1 VALSSI
7 TVGSTLVGSCT
18 SPMVGD
24 DAGAG
29 EDVAAIDAATL
40 DARGEDAPRVCTA
53 SATPSRLVVTA
64 DWLSRSLTLL
74 GLERVL
80 DPGCDAEDAIV
91 ATISLDAYPPGPL
104 EVEITPDGRTAIV
117 SVGPGFFE
125 GAGAALVG
133 MPSVPE
139 GAALLL
145 VDLDTRAVLAEIETA
160 HTPMGIAVSPDGTR
174 AYVAEYGTNASPG
187 TEIAVVDLTT
197 RTLVEEISI
206 GPRPEQVVV
215 SADGTLG
222 AATVDDGTRVFETRD
237 VGGTLAPTL
246 DTGRDPSGVVF
257 VPGTDRL
264 VITNSMAASFSIVDV
279 SDPGAPSIVASPT
292 IRGVPYPATW
302 IPGTTDVLVG
312 ASIRES
318 LYRLDVTTP
327 DATPSRIEL
336 SHGPFV
342 LEAEV
347 VPAGTHA
354 LVAHPIQRTLVAVD
368 LATGAEHALSWLD
381 AAGPTYVAIQP
392 SL

>member
-1 VALSSI
+1 MTLCSP
-7 TVGSTLVGSCT
+7 LVGSCT
-18 SPMVGD
+18 PPMVGE
-24 DAGAG
+24 DAGSR
-29 EDVAAIDAATL
+29 EDVARLDAASL
-40 DARGEDAPRVCTA
+40 DAPAEEDVPRVCAA

-80 DPGCDAEDAIV
+80 DPGCDADDAIV
-91 ATISLDAYPPGPL
+91 DTIALDTHAPGPL

-145 VDLDTRAVLAEIETA
+145 VDLDTRAVVAEIETA
-160 HTPMGIAVSPDGTR
+160 HAPMGIAISPDGTR

-187 TEIAVVDLTT
+187 TEIAIVDLTT
-197 RTLVEEISI
+197 RSLIEEVSI
-206 GPRPEQVVV
+206 GPRPEQVVL
-215 SADGTLG
+215 SADGALG
-222 AATVDDGTRVFETRD
+222 AATVDDGTRVFATRD
-237 VGGTLAPTL
+237 VAGTLAPTL

-257 VPGTDRL
+257 VPGTERL

-279 SDPGAPSIVASPT
+279 SDPGAPTIVASPS

-302 IPGTTDVLVG
+302 IPGTTEVLVG

-336 SHGPFV
+336 SHGAFV

-354 LVAHPIQRTLVAVD
+354 LVAHPIQHALVAVD

-392 SL
+392 TP